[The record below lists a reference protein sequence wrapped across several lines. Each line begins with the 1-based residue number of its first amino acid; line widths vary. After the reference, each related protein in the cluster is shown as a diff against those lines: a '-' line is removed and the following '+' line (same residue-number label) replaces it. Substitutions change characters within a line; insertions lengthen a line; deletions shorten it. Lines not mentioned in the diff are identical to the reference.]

1 MVHRWLARTLIAAGL
16 VAVGLHGASTA
27 WAVGT
32 SEVSITDGTLPV
44 SATAFPTRVCPG
56 APRTDEDIWTFGALA
71 GDPGTSAGFV
81 QVTLTFDPGVGKVA
95 EPSSTPAPTPT
106 PGAVQI
112 RTIGAESFLDPGVA
126 SVTTPAGWTLVA
138 AVAQLTVEKGFFTLT
153 GTCPA
158 GGAPVVV
165 ESIQPQSVPSTVV
178 STKAPV
184 TPAARR
190 TTRRPLA
197 AAAAGSSTT
206 TPGIPPASSPA
217 IVAAPRSVSSLPT
230 TGTDIGGMLTLG
242 VTMVGAG
249 VLLLIVRRRQP
260 TPRPAPTVDDAL
272 VVWFRN
278 DGEL

>member
-126 SVTTPAGWTLVA
+126 SASPPRPVGLLSPPSPSSPLRRASSRLPARVPP
-138 AVAQLTVEKGFFTLT
+138 AVLRLWLSLF
-153 GTCPA
+153 
-158 GGAPVVV
+158 
-165 ESIQPQSVPSTVV
+165 SPSLY
-178 STKAPV
+178 
-184 TPAARR
+184 
-190 TTRRPLA
+190 RPLWYQ
-197 AAAAGSSTT
+197 
-206 TPGIPPASSPA
+206 
-217 IVAAPRSVSSLPT
+217 
-230 TGTDIGGMLTLG
+230 
-242 VTMVGAG
+242 
-249 VLLLIVRRRQP
+249 RRLR
-260 TPRPAPTVDDAL
+260 
-272 VVWFRN
+272 
-278 DGEL
+278 